1 MNAREKTAIKPPS
14 RTRLIVGV
22 VGLLLIL
29 VVTVAAGRWQLARAD
44 EKRALV
50 ARLERGRA
58 LPPLDLAPTLSAE
71 GMDEWRSALAR
82 GRWLPDFTVLVENRN
97 HQGQP
102 GFWVLTPLQFD
113 APARSGEV
121 VAVLRGWTPRALGAM
136 PGVAP
141 VTVRSP
147 AGDQQIRGELI
158 AQVPRLLEL
167 GSWSGAAP
175 ASLASRFGAPDGPP
189 RIQNFDVAAYA
200 AATGLKVLPMV
211 LQQTGEADDGLVRDW
226 APPPNNIDTHLGYA
240 MQWFSFAAI
249 AAIALGVMLV
259 RRIRS
264 NRL

>member
-1 MNAREKTAIKPPS
+1 MSTPS
-14 RTRLIVGV
+14 RTRLLIGV
-22 VGLLLIL
+22 IGLLLIIA
-29 VVTVAAGRWQLARAD
+29 VTVSAGRWQLSRAD

-50 ARLERGRA
+50 ARVELGRT
-58 LPPLDLAPTLSAE
+58 LPPLVLSPALAATD
-71 GMDEWRSALAR
+71 MTEWRGTRAR

-102 GFWVLTPLQFD
+102 GFWVISPLQFD
-113 APARSGEV
+113 PPTGSGSGSSEV

-141 VTVRSP
+141 VVVRSP
-147 AGDQQIRGELI
+147 TGAQDIQGELI

-167 GSWSGAAP
+167 SSLTGAAP
-175 ASLASRFGAPDGPP
+175 ASLASRFGAADGPP
-189 RIQNFDVAAYA
+189 RLQNFDVAAYA

-211 LQQTGEADDGLVRDW
+211 LQQTGEADDGLIRDW

-249 AAIALGVMLV
+249 AAIALGVLLV
-259 RRIRS
+259 RRFRS
-264 NRL
+264 PRR